1 MRPLGG
7 YSPNTFMNRRTYY
20 DLIRERIGRAAAEAA
35 LAAKTMDHSA
45 LAGSIREI
53 ALRNCVEPYL
63 THSFRCGS
71 GKIVDTTGYLTKQ
84 IDLIVYQTKLAPPL
98 MVSKE
103 VGIFPAECCAYAF
116 EVKSTL
122 NATEIK
128 SALEV
133 ANSVKTLRRF
143 PKSDGTGALSY
154 QQSGPATILFAFG
167 SDISGHELGR
177 YLKYDLDKNPAF
189 TGLLVLGKGYWY
201 WTQDKGWFGATVEDF
216 SEEQAIFALFIAG
229 FTNTLA
235 SQEATIRAFVP
246 GNYMLPDQI
255 EAKPFK
261 KSD

>member
-1 MRPLGG
+1 VNL
-7 YSPNTFMNRRTYY
+7 RTYY
-20 DLIRERIGRAAAEAA
+20 DLIRERVNRAASEAA
-35 LAAKTMDHSA
+35 LAAKTMEHAA
-45 LAGSIREI
+45 LAGNIREI

-71 GKIVDTTGYLTKQ
+71 GKIVDTTGHLTKQ

-98 MVSKE
+98 MVSGE

-133 ANSVKTLRRF
+133 ANSVKKLRRF
-143 PKSDGTGALSY
+143 PKSDSSGIMSY
-154 QQSGPATILFAFG
+154 QQSGPVTILFAFG
-167 SDISGHELGR
+167 PDISGHELER
-177 YLKYDLDKNPAF
+177 YLKYDHDENPSF

-201 WTQDKGWFGATVEDF
+201 WTQDKGWFGAGVEDF
-216 SEEQAIFALFIAG
+216 SEEQGIFALFIAG

-246 GNYMLPDQI
+246 GKYMLPYQI
-255 EAKPFK
+255 EAKPYR
-261 KSD
+261 KSE